1 MLLSKS
7 GNAGGDSVVITP
19 SFHRNSASP
28 EHYNKGVSPYEV
40 ASTMFGEE
48 GLLQYVLVNA
58 IKYMQRYP
66 YKYAGEPRM
75 QLEDLIKAR
84 QSLDKAI
91 ELHEKLYCEDSL
103 RHG

>member
-7 GNAGGDSVVITP
+7 GNVGGDSVVITP
-19 SFHRNSASP
+19 AFHNNSPKP

-40 ASTMFGEE
+40 AETMFGAD
-48 GLLQYVLVNA
+48 GLLQYVLINA
-58 IKYMQRYP
+58 IKYIQRYP
-66 YKYAGEPRM
+66 HKYAGEPVM
-75 QLEDLIKAR
+75 QLADLKKAR

-91 ELHEKLYCEDSL
+91 ELHEELYPDQKL